1 MVTAVAEANAEAA
14 VPWEISPNSDTS
26 TTHELERQLA
36 SASRAVDRARRNN
49 LYRGSLFSHGST
61 LMAPPSSAVLAPQQ
75 LLPPSLHEF
84 RVLAGAK
91 CDPRGRCN
99 FCGVSA
105 AVPGP
110 GSRPVGTRDAKQGVM
125 CGRPDAC
132 ADSPLVSSRIAPR
145 GSGTNGAMFSCIC

>member
-49 LYRGSLFSHGST
+49 LYRGCLFSHGST

-84 RVLAGAK
+84 RVLVEPNATLVAVATFAGSLQPCQDLGAAQWAHVMRNRES
-91 CDPRGRCN
+91 C
-99 FCGVSA
+99 A
-105 AVPGP
+105 AVPMP
-110 GSRPVGTRDAKQGVM
+110 ALTLHLCQA
-125 CGRPDAC
+125 A
-132 ADSPLVSSRIAPR
+132 
-145 GSGTNGAMFSCIC
+145 